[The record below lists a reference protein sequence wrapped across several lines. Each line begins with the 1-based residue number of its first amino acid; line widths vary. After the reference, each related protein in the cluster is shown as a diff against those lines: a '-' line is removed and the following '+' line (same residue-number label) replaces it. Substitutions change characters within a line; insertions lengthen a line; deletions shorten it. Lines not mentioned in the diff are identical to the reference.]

1 MTNINY
7 KEVGNRLK
15 RLIAEKN
22 MNQIEFAKLCN
33 VSEATLRLHIRGE
46 IKKGINCDCLYAY
59 SRELNV
65 SMEYLL
71 TGVETKKPIAIKYV
85 DIINA
90 INLLID
96 AFGTEIISPCSEE
109 FADCLYIADEAIQTY
124 LEKSGLTDIF
134 AKILKES
141 TRVKH
146 TTKCVESGQDY
157 LATDIVTLQRR
168 SSPTMTMTT
177 TCPSKS
183 KGFRLQTDEGLF
195 VFLAI
200 CGEVWYGGE

>member
-33 VSEATLRLHIRGE
+33 VSEASLRLHIRGE

-124 LEKSGLTDIF
+124 LEKIRLNGHIREDLERINEGETYNKMRREWAGL
-134 AKILKES
+134 S
-141 TRVKH
+141 CNRYSH
-146 TTKCVESGQDY
+146 TTKKIIPYDDDDDN
-157 LATDIVTLQRR
+157 L
-168 SSPTMTMTT
+168 P
-177 TCPSKS
+177 
-183 KGFRLQTDEGLF
+183 F
-195 VFLAI
+195 
-200 CGEVWYGGE
+200 